1 MKKIIVFRMENVLVK
16 DFNKDERLEKAL
28 ASEMRKRR
36 LRTRDDELSRFEN
49 EKREWLDRR
58 EKEFYDKE
66 FEKSKFEGVTEEIF
80 KVLKELR
87 DRGRLKIVVVS
98 AHRKGKVEGILLRN
112 NCRDIEVFDINGDW
126 IKELL
131 KDGKHEKKD
140 MVLFSN
146 YEEDHGRALEWGIQ
160 VKNYDAEKNGLE
172 AFFNKIGLRKI
183 QENRSL
189 EKKCA

>member
-1 MKKIIVFRMENVLVK
+1 MVK

-28 ASEMRKRR
+28 ASEMERR
-36 LRTRDDELSRFEN
+36 ELETRDDELSRFEN

-66 FEKSKFEGVTEEIF
+66 FERSKFKGVTEEIF

-126 IKELL
+126 ISRLL